1 MTVRVRIGTEPTLET
16 LIAGVAPVDEDTRG
30 AVLRRHDALAKP
42 PGSLG
47 TLEAVAAQL
56 GAIAGQCPPPVPR
69 TPWLLLAA
77 GDHGVHAEGVNAWP
91 QEVSAAIVGAVCQ
104 GRSVSAVLA
113 AAAGIPMTVL
123 DAGLAHDPGDQP
135 HLVRHPVRT
144 GTRNL
149 HVEKA
154 MTANEAR
161 SAIGVGAA
169 VAEAMIT
176 DGADLLLLGEMGI
189 ANTTSSACLIAAA
202 TGAPAARVTG
212 RGAGADDAV
221 LARKVAIVRAAAD
234 RCQATAPLDILAAL
248 GGFEH
253 AALVGAML
261 AAAARHVPVILDGVV
276 TNAAALIAVALQP
289 RLAGYLIASHRSVEP
304 GAGVVLP
311 MLGFEPLLDLHL
323 GLGEGTG
330 ALLAAPLVTS
340 AAAVLAGTS
349 MMEDLWFNG

>member
-1 MTVRVRIGTEPTLET
+1 MTARDPVGTEPTLET
-16 LIAGVAPVDEDTRG
+16 LIAGVAPVHEDARA

-42 PGSLG
+42 PGTLG

-56 GAIAGQCPPPVPR
+56 GAIAGRCPPPVPR
-69 TPWLLLAA
+69 TPRLLLAA
-77 GDHGVHAEGVNAWP
+77 GDHGVHAESVNAWP
-91 QEVSAAIVGAVCQ
+91 QEVSAAIVAVACQ
-104 GRSVSAVLA
+104 GGSVSAVLA
-113 AAAGIPMTVL
+113 EAAGIPMTVL

-135 HLVRHPVRT
+135 HLVRHPVRKS
-144 GTRNL
+144 TRNL
-149 HVEKA
+149 HEENA
-154 MTANEAR
+154 MTSNEAR
-161 SAIGVGAA
+161 SAIGAGAA
-169 VAEAMIT
+169 VTEAMIA
-176 DGADLLLLGEMGI
+176 DGGDLLLLGEIGM

-221 LARKVAIVRAAAD
+221 LARKVTIVRAAAD
-234 RCQATAPLDILAAL
+234 RCQTKAPLDLLVAL

-289 RLAGYLIASHRSVEP
+289 RLAGYLIASHRSAEP

-311 MLGFEPLLDLHL
+311 TLGLEPLLDLHL

-340 AAAVLAGTS
+340 AAAVIAHTT
-349 MMEDLWFNG
+349 MIEDLRFNG